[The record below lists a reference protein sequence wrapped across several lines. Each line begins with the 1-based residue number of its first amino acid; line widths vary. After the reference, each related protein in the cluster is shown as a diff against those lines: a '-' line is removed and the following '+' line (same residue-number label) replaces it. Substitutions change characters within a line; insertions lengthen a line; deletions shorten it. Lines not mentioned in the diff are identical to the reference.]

1 MENNLPKTWRTG
13 ERTLRFS
20 FGEVISSE
28 VNKAVHAFSK
38 FLISNWGHYIE
49 EIVPSYHTVT
59 VFFYNSS
66 ILDGFNIEKLLEN
79 WKSHKIDSILT
90 STRQITIPVCY
101 EEPYCE
107 DLARIERLIG
117 RAKDEIIQLHSQK
130 VYTVYMIGFLPG
142 FPYLGDLDPKLFV
155 PRLDKPRLKV
165 PKGTIGIGGN
175 QTGIYPIESPGGW
188 NIIGRTP
195 LELFSLK
202 QRSIFTLKA
211 GDRLKFSPVTNE
223 EYEQIEWE
231 MKNDWHT
238 IDRFIKEVDI

>member
-1 MENNLPKTWRTG
+1 MENNLPEVWRTG

-20 FGEVISSE
+20 FGEVISAEIYKS
-28 VNKAVHAFSK
+28 VHTFTE
-38 FLISNWGHYIE
+38 FLNANWKHFIE

-59 VFFYNSS
+59 VFFYKSS
-66 ILDGFNIEKLLEN
+66 ILDKLNMEKLLAK
-79 WKSHKIDSILT
+79 WRSYKIDSII
-90 STRQITIPVCY
+90 SSARQVTIPVCY

-107 DLARIERLIG
+107 DLTRMQRLIG
-117 RAKDEIIQLHSQK
+117 RAKDEIIHLHSQK
-130 VYTVYMIGFLPG
+130 IYTVYMIGFLPG

-195 LELFSLK
+195 LEIFSIK
-202 QRSIFTLKA
+202 RSNPFSLKA
-211 GDRLKFSPVTNE
+211 GDRLKFTPVTNA
-223 EYEQIEWE
+223 EYEEIERE

-238 IDRFIKEVDI
+238 IDGFIEEVDI